1 MLEDNLSLIREHIAA
16 AAEKSGRRAEDIH
29 LIAATKTVEP
39 ARIRELLSLG
49 VTRLGENRVQELLA
63 KYDLFTP
70 APEWHMIGHLQ
81 TNKVKQIID
90 KVALIHSVDSIRL
103 AETIDRCAGQAGR
116 RINVLVEINIAGED
130 NKYGV
135 QPEQTGDFVEQLSGF
150 SNICVQGLMCIAP
163 YVMNP
168 EYNRNIYKKMSNIFV
183 DIQTVFA
190 HNMGVKYLSM
200 GMSGDYRVAIEEGA
214 NMVRIG
220 TALFGERG

>member
-1 MLEDNLSLIREHIAA
+1 MLKENLAAVRENIAA
-16 AAEKSGRRAEDIH
+16 AAEKSGRRAEDIR

-39 ARIRELLSLG
+39 ARIQELLSLG
-49 VTRLGENRVQELLA
+49 VTCLGENRAQELLA
-63 KYDLFTP
+63 KYGQFAP
-70 APEWHMIGHLQ
+70 EPEWHMIGHLQ
-81 TNKVKQIID
+81 TNKVKQILD
-90 KVALIHSVDSIRL
+90 KVTLIHSVDSIRL
-103 AETIDRCAGQAGR
+103 AEMINRCAGGMGR
-116 RINVLVEINIAGED
+116 TADILVEINIAGED
-130 NKYGV
+130 NKYGI
-135 QPEQTGDFVEQLSGF
+135 QPEQTGDFIEQLSDY
-150 SNICVQGLMCIAP
+150 SNICVKGLMCIAP

-183 DIQTVFA
+183 DMQAVFA